1 MGVLT
6 SKVAEK
12 QGQVVPSGVSDG
24 GALFIDG
31 QKHSMEK
38 KKKRFF
44 MMTSMDSSRRML
56 LACIRQSITLLQ
68 GERVSLDEME
78 HDAEQGQSRQEVEG
92 EGQMGNE
99 NDRKMRGKKGRG
111 ISERERNGRRRRT
124 EKEGREERRGK
135 SRQEDRRQRT

>member
-1 MGVLT
+1 MYDSSGTIGPGINVGRAPKSTGAAAAAVTSASATAMKWSENCMGELI

-24 GALFIDG
+24 GAPFIDG
-31 QKHSMEK
+31 QKHSME

-68 GERVSLDEME
+68 GERVRLDEME
-78 HDAEQGQSRQEVEG
+78 HDAEQGQRDDKKV
-92 EGQMGNE
+92 
-99 NDRKMRGKKGRG
+99 GK
-111 ISERERNGRRRRT
+111 
-124 EKEGREERRGK
+124 
-135 SRQEDRRQRT
+135 